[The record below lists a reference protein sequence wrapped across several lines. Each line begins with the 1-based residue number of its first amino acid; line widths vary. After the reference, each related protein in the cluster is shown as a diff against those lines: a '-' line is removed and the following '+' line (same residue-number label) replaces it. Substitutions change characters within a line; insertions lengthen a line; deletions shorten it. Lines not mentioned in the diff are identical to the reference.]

1 MGSIGGSFDTVARI
15 GNLCYSY
22 FTTYFIMKIS
32 ISKDGL
38 VNGKEYWSDDL
49 STQQYV
55 RTAVHSVLEE
65 LDIKVEEEWEMTDD
79 SIEITYK
86 TK

>member
-1 MGSIGGSFDTVARI
+1 
-15 GNLCYSY
+15 
-22 FTTYFIMKIS
+22 MKLS

-38 VNGKEYWSDDL
+38 VNEQELLNHYDTTTK
-49 STQQYV
+49 QYV
-55 RTAVHSVLEE
+55 RTAVHTVLEE
-65 LDIKVEEEWEMTDD
+65 LGMKIEEEWEMTDD

>member
-1 MGSIGGSFDTVARI
+1 
-15 GNLCYSY
+15 
-22 FTTYFIMKIS
+22 MKIS

-38 VNGKEYWSDDL
+38 VNGKEYWADDL

-65 LDIKVEEEWEMTDD
+65 VDIKVKEEWEMDDD
-79 SIEITYK
+79 SIEITI
-86 TK
+86 

>member
-1 MGSIGGSFDTVARI
+1 
-15 GNLCYSY
+15 
-22 FTTYFIMKIS
+22 MKLS

-38 VNGKEYWSDDL
+38 VNNKENWTDDL

-55 RTAVHSVLEE
+55 RTAIHSVLEE
-65 LDIKVEEEWEMTDD
+65 LGIQVEEEWEMDDD

>member
-1 MGSIGGSFDTVARI
+1 
-15 GNLCYSY
+15 
-22 FTTYFIMKIS
+22 MKKIT

-38 VNGKEYWSDDL
+38 VNGQEYWSDDL

-65 LDIKVEEEWEMTDD
+65 LDIKVKEEWEMDDD
-79 SIEITYK
+79 SIEITI
-86 TK
+86 

>member
-1 MGSIGGSFDTVARI
+1 MDSNGSTFDPVAWI
-15 GNLCYSY
+15 ENICYSY
-22 FTTYFIMKIS
+22 STTNFIMKKIS

-55 RTAVHSVLEE
+55 RTAVHYVLEE
-65 LDIKVEEEWEMTDD
+65 LGIKVKEEWEMDDD
-79 SIEITYK
+79 SIEITI
-86 TK
+86 

>member
-1 MGSIGGSFDTVARI
+1 
-15 GNLCYSY
+15 
-22 FTTYFIMKIS
+22 MKLS

-38 VNGKEYWSDDL
+38 VNEQELLNHYDTTTK
-49 STQQYV
+49 QYV
-55 RTAVHSVLEE
+55 RTAVHTVLEE
-65 LDIKVEEEWEMTDD
+65 LGVKIEEEWEMTDD

>member
-15 GNLCYSY
+15 GNLWYSY
-22 FTTYFIMKIS
+22 FTTYFIMIIS

-65 LDIKVEEEWEMTDD
+65 LDIKVKEEWEMDDD
-79 SIEITYK
+79 SIEITI
-86 TK
+86 

>member
-1 MGSIGGSFDTVARI
+1 MDSNGDTFNTVARI

-22 FTTYFIMKIS
+22 FTTYFIMKLS

-38 VNGKEYWSDDL
+38 VNGKENWTDDL
-49 STQQYV
+49 STQQSV

-65 LDIKVEEEWEMTDD
+65 LDIKVEEEWEMDDD
-79 SIEITYK
+79 SIEITI
-86 TK
+86 

>member
-1 MGSIGGSFDTVARI
+1 
-15 GNLCYSY
+15 
-22 FTTYFIMKIS
+22 MKLS

-38 VNGKEYWSDDL
+38 VNGQELLNHYDTTTK
-49 STQQYV
+49 QYV
-55 RTAVHSVLEE
+55 RTAVHTVLEE
-65 LDIKVEEEWEMTDD
+65 LGVKIEEEWEMTDD

>member
-1 MGSIGGSFDTVARI
+1 
-15 GNLCYSY
+15 
-22 FTTYFIMKIS
+22 MKLS

-38 VNGKEYWSDDL
+38 VNNKENWTDDV
-49 STQQYV
+49 STQQCV

-65 LDIKVEEEWEMTDD
+65 LGIEVEEEWQMDD
-79 SIEITYK
+79 NSIEITYK

>member
-1 MGSIGGSFDTVARI
+1 MGGLSGSFDTVARI
-15 GNLCYSY
+15 ENLCYSY
-22 FTTYFIMKIS
+22 FTTHFIMKKIS

-55 RTAVHSVLEE
+55 RTAVHYVLEE
-65 LDIKVEEEWEMTDD
+65 LGIEIKEEWEMDDD
-79 SIEITYK
+79 SIEITI
-86 TK
+86 